1 MTTRSMASS
10 ASPSVPDERD
20 WLLTAGGAALVLLAL
35 SKRRTI
41 GLAALLGGG
50 YFLYRSLP
58 AGTVSGLVPGSVGG
72 LPGSVGE
79 LGRRFLSS
87 GGASR
92 HDGRDWYPGEDVDP
106 VDEASMDSF
115 PASDPAT
122 KF

>member
-1 MTTRSMASS
+1 MTSPGMTSSASS
-10 ASPSVPDERD
+10 ALPDERD

-58 AGTVSGLVPGSVGG
+58 AGTVSGLVPGSVG
-72 LPGSVGE
+72 E
-79 LGRRFLSS
+79 IGRRFLPS

-106 VDEASMDSF
+106 VDEASMESF
-115 PASDPAT
+115 PASDPAA